1 MNSAQRI
8 DEARRAN
15 PFTPVFGKVPPY
27 LAGREDIVAN
37 VLAALEHPYGSPDSC
52 SIFVGARGT
61 GKTALL
67 TYLGNEAENMGWIT
81 ANVSASEGM
90 LDDILQ
96 RVRESAA
103 HLIAD
108 EKRHNI
114 TGIEIVSLGGIS
126 WENEPRPKGNWRSQM
141 NELFSQLSETNTG
154 ILITVD
160 EVDPALPEMEQLA
173 ATYQHFVR
181 EGKKAMLLMAGLPHR
196 VSALLSGRST
206 SFLRRAARHK
216 LGPIPSYEVKEAF
229 RLTVESGGRMIDD
242 AALDEAV
249 LAIDGF
255 PFMFQLVGYRSWNVA
270 ASHASIRRSDVSR
283 GAALAEEELEDR
295 VFTATFA
302 ELSKGDIAFLRAMA
316 QDDGPSRR
324 EDVAKRLGKSSSYV
338 STYKKRLLDGGLIEE
353 PRRGMFTFA
362 LPKLREYVRAI
373 DEE

>member
-67 TYLGNEAENMGWIT
+67 TYLGNEAESMGWIT

-96 RVRESAA
+96 RVGESAA
-103 HLIAD
+103 HLIAN
-108 EKRHNI
+108 ETKHSL
-114 TGIEIVSLGGIS
+114 TGVEIASLGGIS
-126 WENEPRPKGNWRSQM
+126 WENDPRPKGNWRSQM